1 MYADGV
7 ESFQEQLSTALGV
20 NIIGGLA
27 ASTDFKSRILWP
39 TAQAGRPL
47 LTFSPVTASSFLDR
61 IKLYMLPEVSHRLS
75 PDALLAIEQ
84 STRGTSGLDELT

>member
-7 ESFQEQLSTALGV
+7 ESFQEQISTALGATIV
-20 NIIGGLA
+20 GGLA

-47 LTFSPVTASSFLDR
+47 FTFSPVTASSFLDR
-61 IKLYMLPEVSHRLS
+61 IKLYMLPKVSHRLS

-84 STRGTSGLDELT
+84 SMRGTSGLDELT